1 MLQWAMGGGS
11 MQQEDAML
19 REAGAAKDFSAVRAL
34 AQHLEIT
41 PQAIVDWL
49 QHSRG
54 IPPQV
59 LLSLICLWDLKR
71 R

>member
-1 MLQWAMGGGS
+1 

-19 REAGAAKDFSAVRAL
+19 REAGAAKDFSAVQAL

>member
-1 MLQWAMGGGS
+1 
-11 MQQEDAML
+11 MQLEEEDAML
-19 REAGAAKDFSAVRAL
+19 REAVGAKDFFAVRAL
-34 AQHLEIT
+34 AEHLEIT

>member
-1 MLQWAMGGGS
+1 

-19 REAGAAKDFSAVRAL
+19 REAGAEFSAVRAL
-34 AQHLEIT
+34 AEHLEIT